1 MLKYRIECIHV
12 RLQHIAICDKHLLS
26 SFLIQSQFDVND
38 PVMMM
43 MMMMND
49 DVKTENY
56 WNLYTDVNLR
66 TKRYRRS
73 NLKPGLAK

>member
-38 PVMMM
+38 QV
-43 MMMMND
+43 MMMND
-49 DVKTENY
+49 EVKTENY

>member
-38 PVMMM
+38 QV
-43 MMMMND
+43 MMMND
-49 DVKTENY
+49 EVNTENY